1 MQNAGLIFSFPLSVF
16 MGRLKIIAFVLAV
29 VTLAGCSPI
38 NLTIKWE
45 ESSRHFVGRGVYGR
59 IKKVG
64 DSHAMVYDVGRTAI
78 IRFSNDKCESW
89 GKPIEVAKGEGY
101 TYTNCELLQLQSG
114 KLIYTWNARPLRDTG
129 LPYKIMYALSDDGGK
144 SWSEGK
150 DLYTAGREPRSGC
163 WEPVALQLPS
173 GEVQIYFANEAP
185 YATSSEQEISLM
197 RSFDEGKTWSYAEK
211 VSFRAG
217 RRDGMAVPI
226 YLPHSGEIAVAI
238 EDNGVRGR
246 FKPVIVRTGNNWK
259 DGFVSGN
266 DPRREEALAERCAV
280 HDTIYAG
287 APYLIR
293 LGDKHTLL
301 SIQSTEGRKGTNHK
315 FANMQVYVGDK
326 DARRFCNRSTP
337 LPDLNENGSALW
349 NSLAQIDDTTVIAVM
364 SVGGMERGKS
374 GIWTIKG
381 KITKR

>member
-1 MQNAGLIFSFPLSVF
+1 MQRVSSYIITLLLATIFIGCAPL
-16 MGRLKIIAFVLAV
+16 
-29 VTLAGCSPI
+29 

-45 ESSRHFVGRGVYGR
+45 EDSRQFIGRGVYGR
-59 IKKVG
+59 IKEV
-64 DSHAMVYDVGRTAI
+64 DNHHALVYDVGRTAV
-78 IRFSNDKCESW
+78 IRFSHDKCESW
-89 GKPIEVAKGEGY
+89 GEPVEVAKAEGY

-114 KLIYTWNARPLRDTG
+114 KLVYTWNARPRQGTK
-129 LPYKIMYALSDDGGK
+129 LPYKIMYAISEDGGK
-144 SWSEGK
+144 SWSEGR
-150 DLYTAGREPRSGC
+150 DLYVGGTSGREGC
-163 WEPVALQLPS
+163 WEPIALQLPS

-185 YATSSEQEISLM
+185 YTKSSEQEISLM
-197 RSFDEGKTWSYAEK
+197 RSFDEGKSWSYAEK

-217 RRDGMAVPI
+217 SRDGMAAPI

-238 EDNGVRGR
+238 EDNGVRGH
-246 FKPVIVRTGNNWK
+246 FKPVIVRTKYNWK
-259 DGFVSGN
+259 DGFVAGN
-266 DPRREEALAERCAV
+266 DPRREEALAKRCAV

-315 FANMQVYVGDK
+315 FANMQVYVGDRN
-326 DARRFCNRSTP
+326 ARRFCNRSTP

-349 NSLAQIDDTTVIAVM
+349 NSLAQVDDTTVIAVM
-364 SVGGMERGKS
+364 SVGGMERGKN